1 MHGAL
6 DPHLHTDDCNAI
18 IRALQECQAS
28 TNKISQLFGVCNDLD
43 MAMRKCT
50 KQERLA
56 KTKVNLEEAKIK
68 QARTREKIAK
78 MQADGK
84 TWQDVLK
91 ERKAKVDDD
100 INKTREENSSK

>member
-1 MHGAL
+1 
-6 DPHLHTDDCNAI
+6 
-18 IRALQECQAS
+18 
-28 TNKISQLFGVCNDLD
+28 

-78 MQADGK
+78 MQVEKSVQVHSHCLEKNIRVAFSSKFQADGK

>member
-1 MHGAL
+1 
-6 DPHLHTDDCNAI
+6 
-18 IRALQECQAS
+18 
-28 TNKISQLFGVCNDLD
+28 

-78 MQADGK
+78 MQVEK
-84 TWQDVLK
+84 SVQ
-91 ERKAKVDDD
+91 
-100 INKTREENSSK
+100 IS